1 MLTVIILYV
10 YAVAF
15 RQMTKETEIGLKYFR
30 TVPEAMN
37 NLLLD
42 GMLPLYAPIVKDVS
56 RENFMFWPVVMSF
69 ILLASIT
76 VMNMLVGVL
85 VEVVRTVADREREAM
100 TVIHVTNELRK
111 VMNHFIEE
119 GCESGASSA
128 FFKTFANT
136 KSSSRAT
143 LANVDAHEIPDMSRD
158 CFEDF
163 LSSNGVISLLQ
174 DCGVDAVALLDSAD
188 MIFEEKVKTGQPGV
202 SFVDFVEIV
211 LNMRGTNPATVK
223 DVKEQMRVLTMRSKE
238 NAIISETKMTKLV
251 LKVRSDIMLTLNE
264 LRRIVDSD
272 CGSAEGG
279 MVTDWTAHHDDDDD
293 HDHDHDHHDH
303 DSNPASGCAP
313 NDDDPE
319 APLMTRVTFADLKDE
334 ISDSEMIE

>member
-1 MLTVIILYV
+1 M
-10 YAVAF
+10 
-15 RQMTKETEIGLKYFR
+15 MKETDVGEKYFK

-56 RENFMFWPVVMSF
+56 RENFLFWPVVMSF
-69 ILLASIT
+69 VLLASIT

-111 VMNHFIEE
+111 VMHHFIEE
-119 GCESGASSA
+119 GCESGSSSA

-143 LANVDAHEIPDMSRD
+143 LANIDAHEIPDMSRE
-158 CFEDF
+158 CFEEF
-163 LSSNGVISLLQ
+163 LTSKGVISLLQ

-188 MIFEEKVKTGQPGV
+188 MIFEEKEKNGKQGL

-223 DVKEQMRVLTMRSKE
+223 DVKEQVRVLTVRTKE
-238 NAIISETKMTKLV
+238 NAILSETKMTKLI

-272 CGSAEGG
+272 CGSVDGG
-279 MVTDWTAHHDDDDD
+279 MVTDWIAHHDDEDD
-293 HDHDHDHHDH
+293 HDHNDHDHDHHDH
-303 DSNPASGCAP
+303 HESTPASGGATT
-313 NDDDPE
+313 DDPE
-319 APLMTRVTFADLKDE
+319 TPLVTRVSFADDFKDE
-334 ISDSEMIE
+334 VSDSEIIE